1 MAADNVPEL
10 KMDPANL
17 YREEIFTDRK
27 VGTIRVMTPVKNDGS
42 PDTSRKIIYVGETQL
57 MTPVGALPLA
67 FEIEAESLGN
77 AATKF
82 AEVAQVARSSA
93 QSGSFRKCAAR
104 PAPRSSSPRVSR
116 PGLADPAAGRSSF
129 RKRTS
134 RPRAGEKSVRR
145 KGRKGKKNAKEEIS
159 GARVFRLSSLPFISH
174 RSLAFFTP
182 HLIPRPSSLAPI
194 LHT

>member
-42 PDTSRKIIYVGETQL
+42 TDTSRKTIYVGETQL

-67 FEIEAESLGN
+67 FEIEADSLGN

-82 AEVAQVARSSA
+82 AEVAKVAVERA
-93 QSGSFRKCAAR
+93 VREFQEMRRQA
-104 PAPRSSSPRVSR
+104 SSSIVIPDGIP
-116 PGLADPAAGRSSF
+116 PGLGGPG
-129 RKRTS
+129 
-134 RPRAGEKSVRR
+134 G
-145 KGRKGKKNAKEEIS
+145 GKIK
-159 GARVFRLSSLPFISH
+159 LP
-174 RSLAFFTP
+174 
-182 HLIPRPSSLAPI
+182 
-194 LHT
+194 